1 MPTGGIISGN
11 KVQLACS
18 TYGGNPLPILSWN
31 CIGTLKNLTTGIM
44 ASYSVEFIVDKSDN
58 NKVCS
63 CIATHIISLYN
74 PIIQHTLIVHYA
86 PDTGPSIQQIPAG
99 NIITGDN
106 LMLTCTVSGGNP
118 LPVLSWNCTGIKT
131 NKTKG
136 SEASYSVAF
145 SVNKANNNMICTCSV
160 FYHPV
165 LSYRPSVHHLLVVFY
180 VPDNIPIIQQMP
192 TGGIISGNTMQ
203 LVCSIYGGNPLPVLS
218 WNCTGTL
225 KNLTTGNTASYSVEI
240 FVDKS
245 DNNKV
250 CSCIAT
256 HIISSYNPTIQH
268 TLVVYYKPFLDTA
281 RYISPS
287 YITILENYH
296 LFITISVK
304 SNPYPM
310 IKWTFVAQENID
322 VCNNSAINSTSTT
335 DGLSSSSNISIEHLK
350 RHMFGEYTFTASNVV
365 GIFRRKFS
373 VVEKGQ
379 SIFQSFVFVV
389 CKSTTAVVVWKP
401 NLNEGYPEE
410 FYVQYTY
417 KGKNNMSTNRIPRN
431 ETRHHMV
438 YTVNGLHP
446 DRKYYFTVLSVSLLG
461 EFSYETVE
469 CFTDTDCKNHDFEE
483 VTITNSGMFGAG
495 IATLFVGLEVLI
507 PATGIIIRNCLKT
520 KNVRSSKSDEY
531 TNIQRT
537 NPAFTDEY
545 STLPSNTDS
554 RPLQENTTKDYEE
567 CAITP
572 DVTVYHNIDNMK
584 SDNDKTHTN
593 QGMYANI
600 KA

>member
-373 VVEKGQ
+373 VVEK
-379 SIFQSFVFVV
+379 
-389 CKSTTAVVVWKP
+389 
-401 NLNEGYPEE
+401 
-410 FYVQYTY
+410 
-417 KGKNNMSTNRIPRN
+417 
-431 ETRHHMV
+431 
-438 YTVNGLHP
+438 
-446 DRKYYFTVLSVSLLG
+446 
-461 EFSYETVE
+461 
-469 CFTDTDCKNHDFEE
+469 DCKNHDFEE